1 MRTERQIHG
10 EVSDGSAQCA
20 DDDELQDENTSD
32 GDDPGPIIEGAAQ
45 YPRHYAPGA
54 EQDGQNR
61 DRPPVARQGDAEHV
75 QIPFFPILALSRV
88 CRTHG
93 GLPMVF
99 LLLFVCDTEPS
110 IAGHE

>member
-1 MRTERQIHG
+1 MRTERQKHG
-10 EVSDGSAQCA
+10 EVSDGSAQCV
-20 DDDELQDENTSD
+20 DDDELQDENISD

-45 YPRHYAPGA
+45 YPWHYAPGA

-75 QIPFFPILALSRV
+75 QILFPHPRAVTGLSHPWRFA
-88 CRTHG
+88 HE
-93 GLPMVF
+93 F
-99 LLLFVCDTEPS
+99 SLLFVCDTEPS

>member
-20 DDDELQDENTSD
+20 DDDELQDENISD

-45 YPRHYAPGA
+45 YSWHYAPGA

-75 QIPFFPILALSRV
+75 QIPFPHPRAVTGLSHSWRFAHDIPLAVRLRYRTQHSR
-88 CRTHG
+88 
-93 GLPMVF
+93 
-99 LLLFVCDTEPS
+99 S
-110 IAGHE
+110 